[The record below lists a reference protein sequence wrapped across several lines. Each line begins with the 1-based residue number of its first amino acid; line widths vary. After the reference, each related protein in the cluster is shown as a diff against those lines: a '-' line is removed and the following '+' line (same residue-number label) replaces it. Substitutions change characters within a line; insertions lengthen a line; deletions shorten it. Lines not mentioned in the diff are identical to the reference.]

1 MYKLYAKGAAD
12 KMMMTLSLDIFFSQ
26 AHTDILQFSR
36 IILYIIS
43 IPVSVKSEEFFSF
56 FLEKSGFIYLT
67 GCLVSNWVYSNWLKM
82 SF

>member
-43 IPVSVKSEEFFSF
+43 IPVSVKLEDFFSF
-56 FLEKSGFIYLT
+56 LSRKVRLYLSYR
-67 GCLVSNWVYSNWLKM
+67 VSC
-82 SF
+82 F